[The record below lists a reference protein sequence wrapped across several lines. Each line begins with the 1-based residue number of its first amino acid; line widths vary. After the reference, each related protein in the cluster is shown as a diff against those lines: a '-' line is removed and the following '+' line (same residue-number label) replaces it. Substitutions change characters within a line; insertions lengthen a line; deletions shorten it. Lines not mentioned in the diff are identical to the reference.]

1 MVAFTKRT
9 PLKSLNM
16 KVVKVYGELKKRLGQ
31 GRFEL
36 DVATPAEAIRALCAN
51 FPGLQRWII
60 DSEQDGI
67 GYKVKVG
74 RETIGEENLEE
85 LHYPWSERD
94 VFSITPVLA
103 GAGRGWGKVIVGAL
117 LVTAAIVFA
126 PAGTG
131 FMGLGSQSVAPG
143 VSHAFTMGAA
153 ASSFV
158 GSVGAAMML
167 SGVAEMLSPVP
178 KMPEDPEQLQSFSF
192 SGIVNTS
199 KIGSPVPIAY
209 GRVFVGSS
217 VISSGLDVDQ
227 LV

>member
-1 MVAFTKRT
+1 
-9 PLKSLNM
+9 M

-51 FPGLQRWII
+51 FPGLQKWII
-60 DSEQDGI
+60 NSEQDGI

-74 RETIGEENLEE
+74 REDIGEDNLEE

-94 VFSITPVLA
+94 VFSITPVIS
-103 GAGRGWGKVIVGAL
+103 GAGRGWGKIIVGAL

-126 PAGTG
+126 PAGMG
-131 FMGLGSQSVAPG
+131 FMGLGAGGTS
-143 VSHAFTMGAA
+143 AFTMGAA
-153 ASSFV
+153 ASSFI

-167 SGVAEMLSPVP
+167 NGVAEMLSPVP